1 MHVIKGVRNE
11 DGNAN
16 VVTSSMV
23 KIGNCMEMLM
33 EWNKIKYSHVQHLL
47 EKRQGTKICNNIC

>member
-11 DGNAN
+11 AGNAN

-23 KIGNCMEMLM
+23 KIGNCMGTLM
-33 EWNKIKYSHVQHLL
+33 EWNKIKSILVQNL
-47 EKRQGTKICNNIC
+47 